1 MTSQPVAALEVAQ
14 RLVEHAETGPA
25 GRSRDLAG
33 PDVLHMVD
41 MVRAY
46 ARATGEKGPVLAVPL
61 PGKLGKALQ

>member
-1 MTSQPVAALEVAQ
+1 
-14 RLVEHAETGPA
+14 
-25 GRSRDLAG
+25 
-33 PDVLHMVD
+33 MVD